1 MTGLRRLAGNIA
13 RLWGGGATAGD
24 DTVTAVPPPASVP
37 LEHIPL
43 VVFDF
48 EMTGLSPARD
58 SVLAVGGVRM
68 RGPRILLGDTF
79 AAEVRPHC
87 AVRDAGVLIHGILP
101 DEATCHAQ
109 PGPVFRSFAAYC
121 RGQVLAGWEVGIDM
135 AFLEAGCARH
145 KVPMGKGEAV
155 DVCGLALGL
164 REQGLCAALWGVAV
178 KDMSLYVAA
187 RALGVEVEYAHSA
200 LGDAWMTAQVLQ
212 RLLASWQMARQG
224 SGTGGNAHGDDGSGR
239 DAQPITLGCLRQL
252 SALGRAS
259 RSGQGAGMFGL

>member
-1 MTGLRRLAGNIA
+1 MTGLRRLAGNLA
-13 RLWGGGATAGD
+13 RLWGGGVAADAAGG
-24 DTVTAVPPPASVP
+24 AVPPPATMPV
-37 LEHIPL
+37 EHIPF

-79 AAEVRPHC
+79 VAEVRPHC

-145 KVPMGKGEAV
+145 KVPVWKGEAV

-164 REQGLCAALWGVAV
+164 RAQGLCEALGGVAV

-212 RLLASWQMARQG
+212 RLLVCWQVAQEG
-224 SGTGGNAHGDDGSGR
+224 SGTGENTTAHAGA
-239 DAQPITLGCLRQL
+239 DAQPITLGLLRRL
-252 SALGRAS
+252 SVLGRAS